1 MARVYNKNNSWYFS
15 IEQEKASQGKRRRV
29 IRGGFATKKEAQRAA
44 RELENEIDAG
54 HVVTK
59 AVNVSLHDFMWNNW
73 FEYHKN
79 FVKISTQ
86 VINKSAMRRIDRYF
100 PTRLKL
106 KDISAASCSKFIN
119 HLFYDKKLSKATIT
133 TTLSCLKMIFK
144 YAVVVEKLLAANPTE
159 YVFLPKQYS
168 SEKECLVLKEEQKRL
183 YLEKE
188 EIRAFMT
195 AARQARNAFPMA
207 ALYMMLIYTGMRI
220 GEVLSLQWKNI
231 DFEKRIIYVRS
242 TIYFKQ
248 NHEYYIYSPK
258 TKASIRDIV
267 ISPNLLK
274 ELKQYRKCFLEY
286 RMRNQLFWQ
295 ADEHDFVFVSSREP
309 GKPLRYNTVASAM
322 KRLGQEI
329 GFGRLHPHLFR
340 HTHVSILAEAQVP
353 LSAIKERLGH
363 TNDKTTEQIYL
374 HITKKFKAEAAE
386 KFDAVMNSF

>member
-1 MARVYNKNNSWYFS
+1 MARIYKQRDKWCFS
-15 IEQEKASQGKRRRV
+15 IESKDDFGKRHRIV
-29 IRGGFATKKEAQRAA
+29 RGGFLSKKEAMRSA
-44 RELENEIDAG
+44 RLFENDKEAG
-54 HVVTK
+54 RVPISGS
-59 AVNVSLHDFMWNNW
+59 NVSLHDFMWSQW

-79 FVKISTQ
+79 FTKISTQ
-86 VINKSAMRRIDRYF
+86 VITKGAMRRIDKYF
-100 PTRLKL
+100 PLHTKL
-106 KDISAASCSKFIN
+106 KDVTTAQITQFIN
-119 HLFYDKKLSKATIT
+119 HLFYEQKLSKATII
-133 TTLSCLKMIFK
+133 TTLSCLKMAFK

-168 SEKECLVLKEEQKRL
+168 SEKECMVLKEEQKRL

-231 DFEKRIIYVRS
+231 DFEKRIIHVRS

-267 ISPNLLK
+267 ISANLLK

-286 RMRNQLFWQ
+286 RIRNQLFWQ

-309 GKPLRYNTVASAM
+309 GKPLRYNTVVSAM
-322 KRLGQEI
+322 KRLGKEI
-329 GFGRLHPHLFR
+329 GFDGLHPHLFR

>member
-1 MARVYNKNNSWYFS
+1 MARIYKQRDKWCFS
-15 IEQEKASQGKRRRV
+15 IESKDDFGKRHRIV
-29 IRGGFATKKEAQRAA
+29 RGGFLSKKEAMRSARLFENDKEAGRAPTS
-44 RELENEIDAG
+44 G
-54 HVVTK
+54 S
-59 AVNVSLHDFMWNNW
+59 NVSLHDFMWSQW

-79 FVKISTQ
+79 FTKISTQ
-86 VINKSAMRRIDRYF
+86 VITKGAVRRIDKYF
-100 PTRLKL
+100 PSHTKL
-106 KDISAASCSKFIN
+106 KDITTAQITQFIN
-119 HLFYDKKLSKATIT
+119 HLFYEQKLSKATII
-133 TTLSCLKMIFK
+133 TTLSCLKMVFK
-144 YAVVVEKLLAANPTE
+144 YAVVVEKLLVANPTE

-168 SEKECLVLKEEQKRL
+168 SEKECMVLKEEKKRL

-188 EIRAFMT
+188 EIRAFMA

-220 GEVLSLQWKNI
+220 GEALSLQWKNI
-231 DFEKRIIYVRS
+231 DFEKHVIHVRS

-267 ISPNLLK
+267 ISPNLLR

-322 KRLGQEI
+322 KRLGKEI
-329 GFGRLHPHLFR
+329 GFDRLHPHLYR